1 MRLDGISNI
10 DQVLVECRRL
20 HPQFQ
25 FSSAKALTDTVRLV
39 QGTMPAHLERTLD
52 RPTQFSKAAFYIQ
65 PARKD
70 SLTAAV
76 GIKDRQAQ
84 YLAYQVE
91 GGTRAPAKRAL
102 RLPSV
107 VDLNEHGNL
116 PAGLIRQL
124 VARARAGRR
133 ATGRQSQRYGISSA
147 ADLFYG
153 EPGDGRPAGLYTR
166 VRQGP
171 DREQLMPIVV
181 FPKQPARYEPRFDFY
196 GEAQR
201 IVEREFEGAL
211 DRAWQQ
217 ALATAR

>member
-1 MRLDGISNI
+1 MRIDLTSNVEA
-10 DQVLVECRRL
+10 VLADSRRL
-20 HPQFQ
+20 PSQFQ
-25 FSSAKALTDTVRLV
+25 FACAKALTDTVRLV
-39 QGTMPAHLERTLD
+39 QAAMPGHLDSSLD
-52 RPTQFSKAAFYIQ
+52 RPTQFTKAGFYIQ

-76 GIKDRQAQ
+76 GVKDRQAQ

-91 GGTRAPAKRAL
+91 GGTRTPARQAL

-107 VDLNEHGNL
+107 VDLNESGNL

-124 VARARAGRR
+124 VARARAGRG
-133 ATGRQSQRYGISSA
+133 TTKRQAQRYGISSA
-147 ADLFYG
+147 ANLFYG

-166 VRQGP
+166 VRLGP

-196 GEAQR
+196 GQAQR
-201 IVEREFEGAL
+201 IVEREFDGAL
-211 DRAWQQ
+211 VRAWQH